1 MWLTGHVDPL
11 FFMAQLVSLSSSSL
25 PQLPFA
31 LLPTVGSF
39 FDGTLS
45 G

>member
-11 FFMAQLVSLSSSSL
+11 FFMAQLVPLSSSSL
-25 PQLPFA
+25 LQLLLA
-31 LLPTVGSF
+31 LLPTVESF